1 LSLVTFPSQAR
12 LIAIFEKPYLTIMKK
27 FTVFL
32 CSMFFVAGLFA
43 QERTPP
49 PQTQVMTLGTFHF
62 AYPNLDAVKT
72 AEEDQISV
80 LDEPYQSEI
89 RAIARAI
96 MDFRPTIIAVESLP
110 ENQARLDSLYKL
122 YRKGEWTLQRNEIQQ
137 LGFRIAAEAGLERVW
152 CVDDQGRNY
161 DNVWSAFRDS
171 TRMARL
177 SDYWDNFPDSAYLI
191 PNPNDRVSSIIEHLI
206 SGNDPEHVK
215 KRLGVYLLKP
225 FKYEET
231 PGDFFGT
238 DWESGRWFNRN
249 LRIFRNIQRTPFTPD
264 DRILVIVGREH
275 LNLLNPLFDASPE
288 FELVSPLPYLE
299 QARRDL

>member
-1 LSLVTFPSQAR
+1 
-12 LIAIFEKPYLTIMKK
+12 MKK
-27 FTVFL
+27 PAAFL
-32 CSMFFVAGLFA
+32 CFLLFAASLFA

-49 PQTQVMTLGTFHF
+49 PQTRVMTLGTFHF

-72 AEEDQISV
+72 AEADQISV

-89 RAIARAI
+89 LAIARAI
-96 MDFRPTIIAVESLP
+96 MDFRPTIIAVEALL
-110 ENQARLDSLYKL
+110 ENQGRLDSLYEL

-137 LGFRIAAEAGLERVW
+137 LGFRIAAEAGLERLW
-152 CVDDQGRNY
+152 CVDDQGRHY
-161 DNVWSAFRDS
+161 DNVWSTFSDS

-177 SDYWDNFPDSAYLI
+177 SDYWENFPDSAYLV
-191 PNPNDRVSSIIEHLI
+191 PHPNDRVSSIIEHLI

-215 KRLGVYLLKP
+215 ERLGVYLLNP

-238 DWESGRWFNRN
+238 DFETGRWFNRN
-249 LRIFRNIQRTPFTPD
+249 LRIFRNIQRIPFTPE

-299 QARRDL
+299 QAKGNR